1 MLFRWRTWTW
11 SNCNS
16 PASDEAWKPVT
27 AELQQAIVFGRRE
40 RRDYAILWVFILIG
54 GVTVAWAIVGAL
66 APARYPI

>member
-16 PASDEAWKPVT
+16 PASDGAWKPVT
-27 AELQQAIVFGRRE
+27 AELQQAIVSGRRE

-54 GVTVAWAIVGAL
+54 GATVAWAIVGAL